1 MWKWYILLAC
11 AKCLISRCILHNTL
25 PIANIHIKSIA
36 KANILSNILEKLQ
49 NFRQIV
55 GFCNRFYMYVC
66 NGQSTVQNAFGNEK
80 FCTSQQIILFPHMK
94 NLWQIFII
102 LHHFNIC
109 KSLHSAWNK
118 TLSKFSILP
127 NWKSF

>member
-1 MWKWYILLAC
+1 V
-11 AKCLISRCILHNTL
+11 HNTL

-94 NLWQIFII
+94 NLWQIFVI

-109 KSLHSAWNK
+109 KSLHSA
-118 TLSKFSILP
+118 
-127 NWKSF
+127 